1 MKTSG
6 TKITDWQKLLV
17 APKNKTSAYGICYE
31 RATSTSWWWFTSSS
45 SPLPFCRNTVYDAR
59 GAFGGNVKVQQ
70 WKGFECDCPPH
81 QKRIQKG
88 GSLRVVLKCEDIM
101 RYAVRSYVTYMY
113 LLYMIE
119 ALYAF
124 VINQYGRNVSD
135 HIMLIEQDPC
145 EELKCESLGEG
156 WICNRETR
164 RCECNSAAGYVQR
177 ITDVAYCTS

>member
-1 MKTSG
+1 
-6 TKITDWQKLLV
+6 LLINV
-17 APKNKTSAYGICYE
+17 LS
-31 RATSTSWWWFTSSS
+31 
-45 SPLPFCRNTVYDAR
+45 

-88 GSLRVVLKCEDIM
+88 GSLRVVLKCE
-101 RYAVRSYVTYMY
+101 
-113 LLYMIE
+113 
-119 ALYAF
+119 
-124 VINQYGRNVSD
+124 
-135 HIMLIEQDPC
+135 EQDPC

-177 ITDVAYCTS
+177 ITDVAYCTKDECTLADTNGPTTVANARYRSMIQCDFEKKKWKPVKGYYFVRDNVTNAVIDLKGSSVSCFQHFLCLSTKDLGFRSCPAAR